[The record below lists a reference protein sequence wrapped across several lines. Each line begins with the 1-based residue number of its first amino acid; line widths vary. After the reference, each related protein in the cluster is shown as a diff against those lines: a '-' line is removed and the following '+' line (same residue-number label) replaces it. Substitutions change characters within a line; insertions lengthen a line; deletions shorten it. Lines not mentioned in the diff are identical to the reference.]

1 MTDLNSLT
9 NVATTYPNV
18 FVEGSEIYLGSKGST
33 KRIKLYPVTFEWFD
47 GDFTT
52 LDWTECQFV
61 DAYLSEISKHFGFI
75 EKFISGEFPVKAGDW
90 LKVCDVINDCFLR
103 YCVGDVVRTRE
114 YELLMSSTYRI
125 ESDGRTYRND
135 LHPRTP
141 IISDTLRL
149 NKDFG
154 WMFSDTDSDEDFDW
168 MFSDTDSNKYSRD
181 LILSHNFQC
190 NEESLWTDEKYASI
204 GDDIADKMIYE
215 LVKLDFHDGIDW
227 SWILRAC
234 SQIDPRLGDRIDA
247 YWQPEDAP
255 NPGIVFSDEITQ
267 ETAP

>member
-9 NVATTYPNV
+9 NVAAIYPNV

-47 GDFTT
+47 GDFTN

-61 DAYLSEISKHFGFI
+61 DAYLSEISKYFGFI

-90 LKVCDVINDCFLR
+90 LKVCYVITDCFLR
-103 YCVGDVVRTRE
+103 YCVGDVVQTRE

-141 IISDTLRL
+141 IISDTIRL

-181 LILSHNFQC
+181 LILSHNSQC
-190 NEESLWTDEKYASI
+190 NEESLWTEEKYASI
-204 GDDIADKMIYE
+204 GDDIADKIIYT
-215 LVKLDFHDGIDW
+215 LVKFDFHDGIDW
-227 SWILRAC
+227 SWILDAC
-234 SQIDPRLGDRIDA
+234 SQIDPRLGDCIDA
-247 YWQPEDAP
+247 YWHPADAP

>member
-9 NVATTYPNV
+9 NVAAIYPNV

-47 GDFTT
+47 GDFTNQ
-52 LDWTECQFV
+52 DWTECQFV
-61 DAYLSEISKHFGFI
+61 DTYLSEISKYFGFI
-75 EKFISGEFPVKAGDW
+75 EKFISGEFPAKAGDW

-103 YCVGDVVRTRE
+103 YCVGDVVQTRE

-141 IISDTLRL
+141 IISDTIRL

-154 WMFSDTDSDEDFDW
+154 W

-181 LILSHNFQC
+181 LILSHNSQC
-190 NEESLWTDEKYASI
+190 NEESLWTEEKYASI
-204 GDDIADKMIYE
+204 GDDIADKIIYT
-215 LVKLDFHDGIDW
+215 LVKFDFHDGIDW
-227 SWILRAC
+227 GWILDAC
-234 SQIDPRLGDRIDA
+234 SQIDPRLGDCIDA
-247 YWQPEDAP
+247 YWHPADAP